1 MLLLVDL
8 LPAQNQRSVSCIC
21 FNLTLLK
28 WQNDVKVDLKHFN
41 LVKKVFCLPVQIGA
55 VKSLR

>member
-28 WQNDVKVDLKHFN
+28 WQNEVILIWS
-41 LVKKVFCLPVQIGA
+41 KKVFCLPVQIGA

>member
-28 WQNDVKVDLKHFN
+28 WQNEVKVDLKHFN
-41 LVKKVFCLPVQIGA
+41 LVKKRFLPACADRCCQIT
-55 VKSLR
+55 

>member
-21 FNLTLLK
+21 FKLTLLK
-28 WQNDVKVDLKHFN
+28 WQNEVKVDLKHFN
-41 LVKKVFCLPVQIGA
+41 LVKKSFLPACADRCCQIT
-55 VKSLR
+55 

>member
-28 WQNDVKVDLKHFN
+28 WQNEVKVDLKHFN
-41 LVKKVFCLPVQIGA
+41 LVKKGFLPACADRCCQIT
-55 VKSLR
+55 